1 MDSGQKSK
9 SEIVQMNDDGYGG
22 MIKIPSIFIDEADGE
37 KILKLLNTVVSLSPN
52 PKPRPPPYNPI
63 N

>member
-37 KILKLLNTVVSLSPN
+37 KILKLLNTVVSYP
-52 PKPRPPPYNPI
+52 PTPTPDPPPI
-63 N
+63 TQ